1 METMKLWSAALVLAL
16 PLAADFQ
23 PEKWKV
29 RRPLAV
35 TAGPGLAAV
44 AVDRAT
50 YLSSQT
56 GLGDLR
62 VVRGAEEVPYLIESR
77 TGSTESNPV
86 RAEILDKA
94 AGASGLSLV
103 LAFEKLARHSEI
115 TVETRLRNFRYPATL
130 ETSENRQDWQLVKKG
145 FLFDFSE
152 EGKHFSSLAIAYP
165 VSTRRYLRLRI
176 EGIADPEA
184 VTGVTAA
191 EVIEEP
197 AKYVAYGSCVP
208 TSVESD
214 RPRTSLHSCDLG
226 VDGIPA
232 TRAVFEI
239 ADSDRARGFHR
250 AAELEASMDG
260 KVWSEF
266 ARGVLVKT
274 EGQESL
280 ILLLTGNTGRTPRYW
295 RARLYHRDDRPLT
308 IQRIH
313 FESVER
319 VVKFERAQAG
329 EYRLYFGNPEANTP
343 AYDLSARLGSRR
355 LEEAAATLGPSEPNP
370 AYREPVPPPKP
381 FSERYPWLLT
391 SVLVLAVLGLGT
403 VAVRFLK
410 SAQG

>member
-1 METMKLWSAALVLAL
+1 MKLCIAALALAL

-23 PEKWKV
+23 PGKWKF
-29 RRPLAV
+29 RRPLTV

-50 YLSSQT
+50 YLGSQT

-77 TGSTESNPV
+77 TGSTESYVVP
-86 RAEILDKA
+86 AEILDKA
-94 AGASGLSLV
+94 AGAGGLSLV

-115 TVETRLRNFRYPATL
+115 TVETPLRNFRYPVTL
-130 ETSENRQDWQLVKKG
+130 ETSENRKDWELVKKG

-152 EGKHFSSLAIAYP
+152 DGKHFSSLSIAYP

-184 VTGVTAA
+184 VRGVNAA

-197 AKYVAYGSCVP
+197 AKIVEYGSCVP
-208 TSVESD
+208 TPAEAD
-214 RPRTSLHSCDLG
+214 RPRTSLHACDLG
-226 VDGIPA
+226 EAGVPA

-239 ADSDRARGFHR
+239 AATDRARGFHR
-250 AAELEASMDG
+250 AAELEASTDG
-260 KVWSEF
+260 KLWSEF

-280 ILLLTGNTGRTPRYW
+280 TLSLTGNTGRTPRFW

-319 VVKFERAQAG
+319 VVKFERAQPG
-329 EYRLYFGNPEANTP
+329 EYRLYYGNPEANTP
-343 AYDLSARLGSRR
+343 AYDLAARVASRK
-355 LEEAAATLGPSEPNP
+355 LEEAAAALGPSEPNP
-370 AYREPVPPPKP
+370 AYQAPVPPPKP

-410 SAQG
+410 SAQS

>member
-1 METMKLWSAALVLAL
+1 MRLCCAALAFAL

-23 PEKWKV
+23 PEKWKF
-29 RRPLAV
+29 RRPVAV
-35 TAGPGLAAV
+35 APGSGLAAV

-50 YLSSQT
+50 YLAAQT

-62 VVRGAEEVPYLIESR
+62 VLRGAEEVPYLIESR

-86 RAEILDKA
+86 RAEILDKG
-94 AGASGLSLV
+94 AGAGGLSLI

-115 TVETRLRNFRYPATL
+115 TVETPLRNFRHPVTL
-130 ETSENRQDWQLVKKG
+130 ETSENRKDWELVKKG

-152 EGKHFSSLAIAYP
+152 DGKHFSSLAIAYP

-197 AKYVAYGSCVP
+197 AKYVAYGSCLP
-208 TSVESD
+208 TPAESD
-214 RPRTSLHSCDLG
+214 RPRTSLHACDLG
-226 VDGIPA
+226 TEGIPA

-239 ADSDRARGFHR
+239 ADADRSRGFHR
-250 AAELEASMDG
+250 AAELEASLDG
-260 KVWSEF
+260 KAWSEF
-266 ARGVLVKT
+266 ASGVLVKT

-280 ILLLTGNTGRTPRYW
+280 TLFLTGNAGRTPRYW
-295 RARLYHRDDRPLT
+295 RARLYHRDDQPLN
-308 IQRIH
+308 IQRIR

-329 EYRLYFGNPEANTP
+329 EYRLYYGNADANTP
-343 AYDLSARLGSRR
+343 AYDLAARIGSRK

-391 SVLVLAVLGLGT
+391 GVLVAAVLGLGT